1 MQYNLYFEI
10 SAIIIMATLALALR
24 LYRVNRNRTHVLF
37 SLLVFS
43 IIITAFVDV
52 LEVNSTDRI
61 TRYALNF
68 VYFLI
73 RNVSPP
79 LFILYICSFI
89 GIWHRLQG
97 FKSMFWLVVGPF
109 IIDFVLIITNP
120 FTGAIYTINQNA
132 EYARGPLMLVL
143 YAVAFYYMFLSIG
156 ILIYNRNL
164 LDSRKN
170 LILLIFQPLNVFTV
184 LAQFVVPQFRI
195 EIFGTAILIVVM
207 AVGVHKPEEFI
218 DRIVDINT
226 SAGFLLDI
234 KRTIK
239 SGRPATVLVFKFTN
253 HRILRQTLG
262 FELYS
267 DLTHKIADKLKNMN
281 SLTDSKAELYYL
293 DNGTYAAVAS
303 YSKYNMMYN
312 FGRMLSDYI
321 KAPLNLLGM
330 EVMLESRL
338 CIVNCPSDI
347 RDADSMIQF
356 VRDFEYRI
364 HDEGKL
370 VIMSDVSESK
380 EFRIRNDMN
389 AIIARGISGHN
400 FQMYYQPIYSVKEK
414 KYTSAEALIRLIYEE
429 YGFVSPA
436 MFIPVAEQTGAI
448 HHIGDY
454 VIDAVCKFVSSDTFK
469 TLDLN
474 YVEVNLSV
482 AQCIEAN
489 LPNKFDSIL
498 KKYGVKPS
506 QINLEITETAV
517 DYDPAVTD
525 RNISMLSSLGFNFS
539 LDDYGTGYS
548 NIRRVVTLPLRI
560 VKLDKCLV
568 DDMDNEAM
576 WTVIRN
582 TVNMLKRMDKKIL
595 VEGVEDERAL
605 EKFTEV
611 GCDYIQGFIFSKPLP
626 EREFI
631 RFIRRANEGTE
642 NV

>member
-1 MQYNLYFEI
+1 M
-10 SAIIIMATLALALR
+10 
-24 LYRVNRNRTHVLF
+24 
-37 SLLVFS
+37 
-43 IIITAFVDV
+43 
-52 LEVNSTDRI
+52 
-61 TRYALNF
+61 
-68 VYFLI
+68 
-73 RNVSPP
+73 
-79 LFILYICSFI
+79 
-89 GIWHRLQG
+89 
-97 FKSMFWLVVGPF
+97 
-109 IIDFVLIITNP
+109 FVL
-120 FTGAIYTINQNA
+120 Y
-132 EYARGPLMLVL
+132 L
-143 YAVAFYYMFLSIG
+143 VAFYYMVLG
-156 ILIYNRNL
+156 LCILIRNRNL
-164 LDSRKN
+164 VDNRKN
-170 LILLIFQPLNVFTV
+170 LRLLIFQPLKVFTV
-184 LAQFVVPQFRI
+184 LAQMLIPQFRI

-207 AVGVHKPEEFI
+207 AVGVHRPEEFI
-218 DRIVDINT
+218 DRIVGINT
-226 SAGFLLDI
+226 VAGFLIDI
-234 KRTIK
+234 KRTVE
-239 SGRPATVLVFKFTN
+239 SGCPATVLIFKFTN
-253 HRILRQTLG
+253 HRMLRQTLG

-267 DLTHKIADKLKNMN
+267 DLTRKIADKLKNMN

-347 RDADSMIQF
+347 SDADSMIYF

-364 HDEGKL
+364 HDENKL

-389 AIIARGISGHN
+389 AIIGRGISGHN

-414 KYTSAEALIRLIYEE
+414 RFTSAEALIRLIDEE

-436 MFIPVAEQTGAI
+436 LFIPVAEQTGAI
-448 HHIGDY
+448 HQIGDY
-454 VIDAVCKFVSSDTFK
+454 VIDAVCQFVSSDTFK
-469 TLDLN
+469 SLNLD

-482 AQCIEAN
+482 AQCIEAD
-489 LPNKFDSIL
+489 LPKKFDSVL

-525 RNISMLSSLGFNFS
+525 RNINELSSMGFNFS

-568 DDMDNEAM
+568 DDMDNESM
-576 WTVIRN
+576 WTVVSN
-582 TVNMLKRMDKKIL
+582 TVNMLRRMDKKIL